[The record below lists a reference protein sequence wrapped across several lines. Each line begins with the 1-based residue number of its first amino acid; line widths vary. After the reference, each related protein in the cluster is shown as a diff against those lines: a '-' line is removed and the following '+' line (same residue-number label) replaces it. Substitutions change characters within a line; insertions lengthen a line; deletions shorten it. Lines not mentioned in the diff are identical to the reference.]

1 MDEKKLFYAILFL
14 SGKVVG
20 IKFFRKIFDPFN
32 LENRLIEYMEHF
44 NKLDLGLQIRFVA
57 EGYQMVTVSEL
68 YETLV
73 EYFGDKGDNL
83 TRSMLETLAVVAYK
97 QPITRIEI
105 DEVRGVNSSAPLKAL
120 LDKNLVRV
128 CGRKDVPGKPLLY
141 ATTNYFL
148 EYFGMRDL
156 ASLPSFREWQEMK
169 G

>member
-1 MDEKKLFYAILFL
+1 
-14 SGKVVG
+14 
-20 IKFFRKIFDPFN
+20 
-32 LENRLIEYMEHF
+32 MEHF

-57 EGYQMVTVSEL
+57 EGYQMVTISEL

-120 LDKNLVRV
+120 LDKNLVRI

-156 ASLPSFREWQEMK
+156 AMFA
-169 G
+169 